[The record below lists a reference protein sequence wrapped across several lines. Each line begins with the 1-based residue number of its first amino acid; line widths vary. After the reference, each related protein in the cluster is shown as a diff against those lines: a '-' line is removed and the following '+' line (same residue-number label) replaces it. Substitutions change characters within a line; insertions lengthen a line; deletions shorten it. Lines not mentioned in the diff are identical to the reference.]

1 MGGMKQGAGEDP
13 FADDPDNGSND
24 VSDASELDETSS
36 STVDT
41 GPSSSDAASSSTTQ
55 PTMDIPLKFRRNAVK
70 EGRNR
75 VTLYLQENTIESER
89 DARNKLQERFGEDV
103 AKADLREAMV
113 LTALDDL
120 DTVASQL
127 EEWGYGM
134 DFDE

>member
-1 MGGMKQGAGEDP
+1 
-13 FADDPDNGSND
+13 
-24 VSDASELDETSS
+24 
-36 STVDT
+36 
-41 GPSSSDAASSSTTQ
+41 
-55 PTMDIPLKFRRNAVK
+55 MDIPLKFRRNAVK